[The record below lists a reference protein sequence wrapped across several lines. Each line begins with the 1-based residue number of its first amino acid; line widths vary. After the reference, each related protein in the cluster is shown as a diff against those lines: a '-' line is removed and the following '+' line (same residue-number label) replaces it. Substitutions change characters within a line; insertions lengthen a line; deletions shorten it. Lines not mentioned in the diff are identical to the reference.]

1 MNMSKELTVKSP
13 TSLTEKQEDTRPVR
27 TFVPNVDIRETED
40 ALWLWADMPGTAE
53 DAIDVRLDNGQLSI
67 RGKVN
72 VEAYR
77 ELTPLY
83 TEYNVGEFV
92 RSFRVGNEVD
102 VEQIEARM
110 ANGVL
115 ELKLPKQARAR
126 ARQIPIQA
134 H

>member
-1 MNMSKELTVKSP
+1 MSKELTVKSP
-13 TSLTEKQEDTRPVR
+13 TSLAEAHEDTRPVR
-27 TFVPNVDIRETED
+27 TFVPNVDIRESDD
-40 ALWLWADMPGTAE
+40 ALWLWADMPGAAE
-53 DAIDVRLDNGQLSI
+53 DSIDVRLDSGQLSI
-67 RGKVN
+67 RGKVS
-72 VEAYR
+72 VEAYK
-77 ELTPLY
+77 ELSPVY

-92 RSFRVGNEVD
+92 RSFRVGNEID

>member
-1 MNMSKELTVKSP
+1 MAKELTVKSP
-13 TSLTEKQEDTRPVR
+13 TALAEREEDTRPVR
-27 TFVPNVDIRETED
+27 TFVPNVDIRETDE
-40 ALWLWADMPGTAE
+40 ALWLWADMPGAAE
-53 DAIDVRLDNGQLSI
+53 DSIDIRLDNGQLSI
-67 RGKVN
+67 RGKVD
-72 VEAYR
+72 VEAYK
-77 ELTPLY
+77 ELGAVY

-102 VEQIEARM
+102 VEQIEARV

-126 ARQIPIQA
+126 ARQIAIQT

>member
-1 MNMSKELTVKSP
+1 MAKELTVKSP
-13 TSLTEKQEDTRPVR
+13 TSLDKREEDTRPVR
-27 TFVPNVDIRETED
+27 TFVPNVDIRETDE
-40 ALWLWADMPGTAE
+40 ALWLWADMPGA
-53 DAIDVRLDNGQLSI
+53 DDDSIDLRLDNGQLSI
-67 RGKVN
+67 RGKVS
-72 VEAYR
+72 VEAYK
-77 ELTPLY
+77 ELSPVY

-92 RSFRVGNEVD
+92 RNFRVGNEVD
-102 VEQIEARM
+102 VEQIQARI

>member
-1 MNMSKELTVKSP
+1 MTMSKELSVKSP
-13 TSLTEKQEDTRPVR
+13 TSLAEKQEDTRPVR
-27 TFVPNVDIRETED
+27 TFAPNVDIRETDE
-40 ALWLWADMPGTAE
+40 ALWLWADMPGAAE
-53 DAIDVRLDNGQLSI
+53 DSIDVRLDSGQLSI
-67 RGKVN
+67 RGKVS
-72 VEAYR
+72 VDAYK
-77 ELTPLY
+77 ELSPLY

-126 ARQIPIQA
+126 SRQIPIQTY
-134 H
+134 

>member
-1 MNMSKELTVKSP
+1 MSKELTVKSP

-27 TFVPNVDIRETED
+27 TFVPNVDIRETEE
-40 ALWLWADMPGTAE
+40 ALWLWADMPGAAE
-53 DAIDVRLDNGQLSI
+53 DSIDVRLDNGQLSI

-72 VEAYR
+72 VDAYK
-77 ELTPLY
+77 ELSAVY

-92 RSFRVGNEVD
+92 RTFRVGEEVD

-126 ARQIPIQA
+126 TRQIPIQT

>member
-1 MNMSKELTVKSP
+1 MAKELTVKSP
-13 TSLTEKQEDTRPVR
+13 TALAEREEDTRPVR
-27 TFVPNVDIRETED
+27 TFVPNVDIRETDE
-40 ALWLWADMPGTAE
+40 ALWLWADMPGA
-53 DAIDVRLDNGQLSI
+53 DDDSIDLRLDNGQLSI
-67 RGKVN
+67 RGKVS
-72 VEAYR
+72 VEAYK
-77 ELTPLY
+77 ELSPVY

-92 RSFRVGNEVD
+92 RNFRVGNEVD
-102 VEQIEARM
+102 VEQIQARI

>member
-1 MNMSKELTVKSP
+1 MSKELTVKSP
-13 TSLTEKQEDTRPVR
+13 TALAEKQEDTRPVR
-27 TFVPNVDIRETED
+27 TYVPNVDIRETED

-53 DAIDVRLDNGQLSI
+53 DAIDVRLENGQLSI
-67 RGKVN
+67 HGRVS
-72 VEAYR
+72 VEAYKT
-77 ELTPLY
+77 LSPLY

-92 RSFRVGNEVD
+92 RNFRIGSEVD

-126 ARQIPIQA
+126 ARQIQIQA